1 MTTPWGFVALLQET
15 PAESPDSNFAGL
27 PAGEQDAEVT

>member
-1 MTTPWGFVALLQET
+1 MTAPLGFVALLQGT
-15 PAESPDSNFAGL
+15 PAESPDSNFADL